1 MVGNKC
7 KSSNNYA
14 NNTNSCKYKKTM
26 KQLHIF
32 FLFRPYGANFLKVY
46 FQYRYISISLSLYI
60 YMYIYIYIYIHIY
73 IYTSGILVKLMHL
86 SQPFFHMLT
95 PKTQMKLNI
104 NDCKVVTWMFLWAGN
119 TNLYTIYISPAGEC
133 AMLGQSRAAA
143 QCREWKLH

>member
-60 YMYIYIYIYIHIY
+60 YIYIYIYIHIY
-73 IYTSGILVKLMHL
+73 IYIYIYIYTYIYIYIYIYTYIYIYIYILYKDIHKYIHKKCQLYMCAFKYVSIK
-86 SQPFFHMLT
+86 
-95 PKTQMKLNI
+95 KTQ
-104 NDCKVVTWMFLWAGN
+104 
-119 TNLYTIYISPAGEC
+119 NL
-133 AMLGQSRAAA
+133 L
-143 QCREWKLH
+143 